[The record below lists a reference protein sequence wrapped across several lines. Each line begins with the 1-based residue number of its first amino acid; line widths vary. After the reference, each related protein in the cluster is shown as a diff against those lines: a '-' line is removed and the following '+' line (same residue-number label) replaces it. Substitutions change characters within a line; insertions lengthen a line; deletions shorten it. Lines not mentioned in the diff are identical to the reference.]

1 MIDPKVTLVQ
11 TNIQAAK
18 EHLADIQDAMDLL
31 EQAGMFPALPHF
43 QWQDRGSDGRY
54 LYLIFRQNGDG
65 SHTGPDGKKKV
76 YIGANQDKIEEA
88 KRLVKNREMWEEL
101 QFQKTDLTRWIR
113 MCESKLLT
121 LQRDADSLL
130 KFSNEFPKVKLAK
143 QAA

>member
-1 MIDPKVTLVQ
+1 MIDQKITLVQ
-11 TNIQAAK
+11 ANIRAAQD
-18 EHLADIQDAMDLL
+18 HLLEITDAMTLL
-31 EQAGMFPALPHF
+31 EQAGMYPAVPHF
-43 QWQDRGSDGRY
+43 QWQDRNGDGKY

-76 YIGANQDKIEEA
+76 YIGSNEDKIEEA
-88 KRLVKNREMWEEL
+88 RRLVKNREAWEKL
-101 QFQKTDLTRWIR
+101 HAQQTDLARWIR

-143 QAA
+143 AA